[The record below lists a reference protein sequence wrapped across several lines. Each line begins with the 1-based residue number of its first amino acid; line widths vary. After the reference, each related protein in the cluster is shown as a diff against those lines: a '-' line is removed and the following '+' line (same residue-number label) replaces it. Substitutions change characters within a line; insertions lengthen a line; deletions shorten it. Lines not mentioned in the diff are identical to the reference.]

1 MVEDNPFR
9 GPSAP
14 LDVPA
19 PTGGAGR
26 IADAERIRKEH
37 LTAETNIRSIGT
49 LHIVGAIL
57 GSLGMVAVA
66 IPAFMGKEELPAPLS
81 IAVVATWCAIGLVYA
96 AHMASGIGLRKLRRW
111 ARIPSVVLSALG
123 LLAFPVGTLIG
134 GIFLYV
140 LLNKKAARIFAPD
153 YEAIVRQ
160 TPHIRYRTSV
170 VTWIIFGLIVAVLIA
185 ALIGMTMFKMS

>member
-14 LDVPA
+14 LDAPA
-19 PTGGAGR
+19 PGEPVRA
-26 IADAERIRKEH
+26 AEAERIRKAH

-49 LHIVGAIL
+49 LQIAGAVL
-57 GSLGMVAVA
+57 GALGLVAVA
-66 IPAFMGKEELPAPLS
+66 IPGFMGKQELPDPIS
-81 IAVVATWCAIGLVYA
+81 MAVVATWCAIGLVYA
-96 AHMASGIGLRKLRRW
+96 AYMASGIGLRKLRRW

-140 LLNKKAARIFAPD
+140 LLNKKAARVFAPD
-153 YEAIVRQ
+153 YEEILRK
-160 TPHIRYRTSV
+160 TPHIRYRTSAL
-170 VTWIIFGLIVAVLIA
+170 TWIIFGLIVAVLIA
-185 ALIGMTMFKMS
+185 ALIGMTMSKMS